1 MFSKAEIRDIS
12 NELFCYGNDSAQSNE
27 MSVEATDNGF
37 EIDLGNRKELWLNK
51 KRVKERDALK
61 RLD

>member
-27 MSVEATDNGF
+27 MSLESTDNGF
-37 EIDLGNRKELWLNK
+37 EIDLGKS
-51 KRVKERDALK
+51 KRALAQ
-61 RLD
+61 